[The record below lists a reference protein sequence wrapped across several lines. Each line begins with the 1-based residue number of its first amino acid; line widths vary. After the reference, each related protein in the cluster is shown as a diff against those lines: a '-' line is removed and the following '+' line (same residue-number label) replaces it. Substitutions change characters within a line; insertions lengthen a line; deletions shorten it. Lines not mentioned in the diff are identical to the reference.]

1 MSDGNLEFQAMN
13 EVSNEERI
21 KEWAE
26 VAQAAKVLYI
36 GQFQKKVDENG
47 NVPKDE
53 ILASITVLSQT
64 VASLIQM
71 ASSEEK
77 VREMLVE
84 GFKQGIQYWLNND
97 NKEV

>member
-36 GQFQKKVDENG
+36 GQFQKNVDENG

>member
-64 VASLIQM
+64 VASLIQI

>member
-1 MSDGNLEFQAMN
+1 MNDGNLEFQAMN

>member
-84 GFKQGIQYWLNND
+84 GFKQGIQYWLKND

>member
-47 NVPKDE
+47 NVPKYE